1 MELKDMMEKAKE
13 AKNPNELLAL
23 AKEADIEMSP
33 QEAEE
38 NFALLNKKGELS
50 DEELDNVAGGGC
62 DTSVGGKSYTV
73 VSSGLNCFTG
83 QYEANYRVT
92 SVSFMIGSEPLNY
105 EYDGP
110 LYAPDNQK
118 LRETWLSF
126 TSLKEGKQQCGSC
139 RWLSFKGG
147 IGYCSRSGK

>member
-1 MELKDMMEKAKE
+1 MELKDLMEKAQT
-13 AKNPNELLAL
+13 AKTPEELLAL
-23 AKEADIEMSP
+23 AKEMEVEMSS

-38 NFALLNKKGELS
+38 TFALLNKKGELS

-92 SVSFMIGSEPLNY
+92 SVSFMIDSEPLNY

-110 LYAPDNQK
+110 LYAPDTK
-118 LRETWLSF
+118 SC
-126 TSLKEGKQQCGSC
+126 GKRG
-139 RWLSFKGG
+139 
-147 IGYCSRSGK
+147 